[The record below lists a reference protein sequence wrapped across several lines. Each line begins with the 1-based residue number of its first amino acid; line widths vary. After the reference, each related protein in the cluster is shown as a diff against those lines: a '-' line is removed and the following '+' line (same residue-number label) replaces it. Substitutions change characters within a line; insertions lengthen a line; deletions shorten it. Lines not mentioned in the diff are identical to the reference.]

1 MKEIMFKKTVQD
13 ECICMFVLQEKCSHK
28 FYLRFVIILILSLDT
43 RQIYNNGPDKEMY
56 IIHFFIIRIH
66 YEGQKHYSK
75 IKDISEG
82 NEKRIRDAKEVRIKQ
97 GGENNHNMMPD

>member
-43 RQIYNNGPDKEMY
+43 RQIYNNGPE
-56 IIHFFIIRIH
+56 R
-66 YEGQKHYSK
+66 
-75 IKDISEG
+75 
-82 NEKRIRDAKEVRIKQ
+82 NV
-97 GGENNHNMMPD
+97 